1 MKLEINPKYDSLI
14 PFIKEIPEKFTQTG
28 SILYEGRNVLRKYNV
43 DNYSLVV
50 KSFKQPHFINRFVYG
65 KIRESKAYRSYHYGL
80 LLKSKGINTPDPV
93 AYIEQYNCGLTH
105 SFYVSLES
113 PFTRNLREFWFT
125 PEIGERRSILNEF
138 GIFTARMHALNVL
151 HRDYSAGNVL
161 FGLVDGNVSFDIID
175 INRMSFGTVSEDAG
189 YKNFAPLWLTDEAY
203 IEIAKSYAK
212 ERGFNVNRAIEQV
225 LYYKNLFMEKHK

>member
-1 MKLEINPKYDSLI
+1 MKLEINPRYDSLI
-14 PFIKEIPEKFTQTG
+14 LFIKEIPEKFAQTG

-65 KIRESKAYRSYHYGL
+65 KIRKSKACRSYYYGL

-93 AYIEQYNCGLTH
+93 AYIEQYDYGLTH
-105 SFYVSLES
+105 SYYVSLES

-125 PEIGERRSILNEF
+125 PEIGERQSILNEF

-161 FGLVDGNVSFDIID
+161 FGVIDGKISFDIID
-175 INRMSFGTVSEDAG
+175 INRMSFGAVSEEDG

-212 ERGFNVNRAIEQV
+212 ERGFNEARAIEQV
-225 LYYKNLFMEKHK
+225 LYYKNVFMEKHK